1 MVLSLGPV
9 PRAIVKELGRA
20 IGVLVV
26 QLLFARSVYHRA
38 ATSHLELRR
47 FRLMRCTSLLPLS

>member
-26 QLLFARSVYHRA
+26 QLLFARSVHHRA
-38 ATSHLELRR
+38 STSHLELGR
-47 FRLMRCTSLLPLS
+47 F